1 MSLPKMRVTFYHE
14 KEMKGDGVECKWT
27 WMGEV
32 FCLWVKDKPG
42 DLKGNLKKAAA
53 QRMGC
58 V

>member
-1 MSLPKMRVTFYHE
+1 MRVTFYHE